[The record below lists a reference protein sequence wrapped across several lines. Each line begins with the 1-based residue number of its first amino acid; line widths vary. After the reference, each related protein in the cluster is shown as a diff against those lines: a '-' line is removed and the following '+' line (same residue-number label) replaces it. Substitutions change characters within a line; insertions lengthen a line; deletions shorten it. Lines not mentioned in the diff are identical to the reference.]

1 MIAYIRGK
9 VVSSEENTVILE
21 CCGIGY
27 EINTT
32 GREISRLISEGA
44 EEVLLYTHLQIRED
58 ERVLFGFLE
67 KTDLK
72 NFKRLISVSG
82 VGPRVALAVMNALTA
97 EELYLAVQSGDSKT
111 IGKANGVG
119 PKIAQRIVM
128 ELKDALEPCGT
139 ADIILSDDMENPE
152 GNVIRDV
159 TDALEALG
167 YSRTEAMR
175 AVRGVKGGGEMKT
188 EELLSAALRKL

>member
-1 MIAYIRGK
+1 MIAYIRGN

-21 CCGIGY
+21 CFGIGY
-27 EINTT
+27 EIHTT

-44 EEVLLYTHLQIRED
+44 DEVLLYTHLQIRED
-58 ERVLFGFLE
+58 ERVLFGFSE
-67 KTDLK
+67 KSDLN
-72 NFKRLISVSG
+72 NFKRLISVNG
-82 VGPRVALAVMNALTA
+82 VGPKAALSVMNALTA

-111 IGKANGVG
+111 IGKANGIG
-119 PKIAQRIVM
+119 PKTAQRIVM
-128 ELKDALEPCGT
+128 ELKDALDPYGT
-139 ADIILSDDMENPE
+139 ADIISSEDQGSAD

-175 AVRGVKGGGEMKT
+175 AVRGVKGGAEMKT